1 MQHSPSPATQF
12 TLALLYFDQVCE
24 NHHVTTM
31 YDHFILCGFFFYFS
45 SFLPSLLC
53 PPPLPLP
60 CPSLASPLPLPC
72 LSLTFPSP
80 LFSPQNNPL
89 LSFLRFHEEFVLR
102 SNFDECRKHLQ
113 EFELSMDKV
122 CHYPHPWSLFPLH
135 FISTCIL
142 PSSPLLLLFP
152 PPLPQCSMYNYMGTI
167 GDTCWVELLAST
179 MASHMLVMCP
189 TPFER
194 SHLLKL
200 LSEASFGESFQ
211 CTGMVT
217 T

>member
-1 MQHSPSPATQF
+1 MITLHCVATFSTFPLSFLSYLPSFCPPA
-12 TLALLYFDQVCE
+12 
-24 NHHVTTM
+24 
-31 YDHFILCGFFFYFS
+31 S
-45 SFLPSLLC
+45 SLPSLLC
-53 PPPLPLP
+53 P
-60 CPSLASPLPLPC
+60 SLASPSAFPC

-122 CHYPHPWSLFPLH
+122 CHYPHPWSLSLS
-135 FISTCIL
+135 I
-142 PSSPLLLLFP
+142 SSPLAFCLPLLLSP

>member
-1 MQHSPSPATQF
+1 MCLTHDLF
-12 TLALLYFDQVCE
+12 TL
-24 NHHVTTM
+24 
-31 YDHFILCGFFFYFS
+31 CGYFFYFP
-45 SFLPSLLC
+45 SFLPLLPSILLPPCLFPSFSSLL
-53 PPPLPLP
+53 
-60 CPSLASPLPLPC
+60 LPC

-80 LFSPQNNPL
+80 LSSPQNNPL

-122 CHYPHPWSLFPLH
+122 CHYPHPWSLLLS
-135 FISTCIL
+135 IS
-142 PSSPLLLLFP
+142 SSSLLLLFP

-217 T
+217 M